1 VVSAAILGIA
11 GFTALAALLIVPAMI
26 VWNAVRYPN
35 ISRFYP
41 AMFLVLW
48 ACVSVVHAGV
58 WFLIVVA
65 AHSVNSSDLYFWIA
79 ANAIYPVVGAVFVWV
94 HRWMARRSMSN

>member
-1 VVSAAILGIA
+1 MVSAAILGFA

-26 VWNAVRYPN
+26 VWNAVRDPN
-35 ISRFYP
+35 IARFYS

-48 ACVSVVHAGV
+48 ACVSIVHAGV

-65 AHSVNSSDLYFWIA
+65 AHSVNSSDLNFWIA
-79 ANAIYPVVGAVFVWV
+79 ANVIYPVVGAVFVWI
-94 HRWMARRSMSN
+94 HRWMVRRSPAG

>member
-1 VVSAAILGIA
+1 MVSAAILSIA
-11 GFTALAALLIVPAMI
+11 GFTALAALVIVPVMI
-26 VWNAVRYPN
+26 VWNAVRYPG
-35 ISRFYP
+35 ISRFYSV
-41 AMFLVLW
+41 MFLVLW
-48 ACVSVVHAGV
+48 VCVSVVHAGV
-58 WFLIVVA
+58 LFLIVVP

>member
-26 VWNAVRYPN
+26 VWNAVRYPGV
-35 ISRFYP
+35 SRYYS
-41 AMFLVLW
+41 AMFIVLW
-48 ACVSVVHAGV
+48 VCVSVVHACV

-65 AHSVNSSDLYFWIA
+65 AHSVDSSHLYFWIA
-79 ANAIYPVVGAVFVWV
+79 ANAIYPVVGAVIVWV
-94 HRWMARRSMSN
+94 HRWLARRTISN

>member
-1 VVSAAILGIA
+1 MVSAAILGIA

-35 ISRFYP
+35 SLRFYS
-41 AMFLVLW
+41 AMSLMLW
-48 ACVSVVHAGV
+48 ACVSIVHAGV

-79 ANAIYPVVGAVFVWV
+79 ANAIYPVVGVVIVWV
-94 HRWMARRSMSN
+94 DRWLARRSMSN